1 MPYKQK
7 GTSQLIEYWRTILFG
22 VEWMGPALACK
33 ESEMSVSRADCKTF
47 GVGLPRVSA
56 GATGETVADEE
67 EVGGPR
73 AESS

>member
-7 GTSQLIEYWRTILFG
+7 GMSLLIMHWRTILFG
-22 VEWMGPALACK
+22 VEWIGSELAYK

-47 GVGLPRVSA
+47 GVGLARVSA
-56 GATGETVADEE
+56 GATGETVAEEE
-67 EVGGPR
+67 EVDGPR